1 MEGQTFSRK
10 LKKGNELCQKFKK
23 QQKLVYFA
31 KKKKIKE
38 TQIGKLHESMK
49 EKEKKEIL
57 GR

>member
-1 MEGQTFSRK
+1 MPEIQ
-10 LKKGNELCQKFKK
+10 K
-23 QQKLVYFA
+23 QQRLVYFA

-57 GR
+57 GRWKRETSEAGK